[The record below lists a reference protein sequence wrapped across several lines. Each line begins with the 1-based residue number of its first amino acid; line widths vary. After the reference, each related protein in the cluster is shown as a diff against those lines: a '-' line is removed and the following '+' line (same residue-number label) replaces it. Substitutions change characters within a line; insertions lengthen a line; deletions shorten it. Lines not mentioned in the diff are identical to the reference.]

1 MTHDPFRS
9 PTRTDPARSHPPY
22 GAEDRAVI
30 MSWTVTALAIAVILA
45 GLAVYSRSGPT
56 VERNSTAATQR
67 PVITGTPRLPPMI
80 EDETTGRAT
89 PR

>member
-9 PTRTDPARSHPPY
+9 PPGTNPPRY
-22 GAEDRAVI
+22 PAEDRAVI

-56 VERNSTAATQR
+56 VEQNPTAAISR
-67 PVITGTPRLPPMI
+67 PAITGAPRVPPVV
-80 EDETTGRAT
+80 EDETTGQVA

>member
-1 MTHDPFRS
+1 MTDDPFRS
-9 PTRTDPARSHPPY
+9 PPRTGPPR
-22 GAEDRAVI
+22 GPAEDRAVI
-30 MSWTVTALAIAVILA
+30 VSWTFTALAIATILA

-56 VERNSTAATQR
+56 VERNSTAAAPR

-80 EDETTGRAT
+80 EDETTGQAR